1 MGSRNNQFHSI
12 KLYGALTSI
21 TESHFILPDMENR
34 PYQSGMCVLYVL
46 SNH

>member
-1 MGSRNNQFHSI
+1 MGCRNNPFHSF

-21 TESHFILPDMENR
+21 TKSHFILPDMVNR
-34 PYQSGMCVLYVL
+34 PYQSGMCVLYML